1 VLPAENRRP
10 AVYGGVA
17 YVVYLLM
24 ALGVWRY
31 SLALLFMTA
40 ATASDQQADPPSGGV
55 PIVQPGA
62 PGQVS
67 RTLAAS
73 AVVVTRRAP
82 LEADISFMQGM
93 IHHHAQAVEMVDLL
107 RTRSRNKKVQALGN
121 RISISQTDEMK
132 YMKQWLEERGQ
143 PVTMMHGQ
151 MDHAAMGHDM
161 KGHDMKAMAG
171 MEMGSMPLMPGMLT
185 PAQMQTLAKANGAAF
200 DHLFLTGMIQ
210 HHTGALIMVEDLFD
224 TAGAGQDNV
233 LYDFATDVDNTQR
246 AEIGIMKSLLK
257 EKK

>member
-1 VLPAENRRP
+1 
-10 AVYGGVA
+10 
-17 YVVYLLM
+17 M

-31 SLALLFMTA
+31 SLALLVAGA
-40 ATASDQQADPPSGGV
+40 ATASDQQANSLPVGV

-62 PGQVS
+62 PGQS
-67 RTLAAS
+67 SKTLAAS
-73 AVVVTRRAP
+73 TVVLTPRAP

-107 RTRSRNKKVQALGN
+107 RTRSRNKKLQALGN

-132 YMKQWLEERGQ
+132 YMKLWLEDRGQ
-143 PVTMMHGQ
+143 PVPMAHGE
-151 MDHAAMGHDM
+151 MDHSTMSHDM

-171 MEMGSMPLMPGMLT
+171 MNMSSMPMMPGMLT
-185 PAQMQTLAKANGAAF
+185 PRQMEELTKASGPAF
-200 DHLFLTGMIQ
+200 DRLFLTGMIQ

-246 AEIGIMKSLLK
+246 AEIEIMKSMLK